1 MYLYF
6 PTVLNLFYPVWFHLS
21 LLVSPVSSC
30 PALCIRSLCSFVS
43 LSGQT
48 VSLCW
53 SCVYSELCFSVY
65 TPRLLFIRLL
75 FLFLDSDTNFVL
87 LLLNIKHIQKLFN
100 PGLQRRSELSSSLSA
115 GITPHTNTPSPSV
128 NDGNRAAVLY
138 FGGHIKNNVPWFHN
152 SDPHS
157 NTHGY

>member
-1 MYLYF
+1 MYRVSLLPDSF
-6 PTVLNLFYPVWFHLS
+6 KSVLPC
-21 LLVSPVSSC
+21 LVSPVLVSVTCVQLSCLVSS
-30 PALCIRSLCSFVS
+30 VS

-53 SCVYSELCFSVY
+53 SCVYSELCFSVF

-100 PGLQRRSELSSSLSA
+100 PGLQRRSELSSSLST